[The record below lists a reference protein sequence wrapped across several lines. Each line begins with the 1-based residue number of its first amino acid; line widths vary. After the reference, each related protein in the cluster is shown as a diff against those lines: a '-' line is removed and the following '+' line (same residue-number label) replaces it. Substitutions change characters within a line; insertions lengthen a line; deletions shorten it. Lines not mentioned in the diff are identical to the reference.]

1 MTIPVWIAVVIV
13 IAGLWVLIDIFCAIR
28 LGKWMCDLERRFG
41 LMENYMEDEPGH
53 KSICDWVNDRLD
65 ALTIKDT
72 PCLDQVVTRGDGSEQ
87 DDIDKA
93 SNVLR
98 AMWHHADAWQRE
110 AIIIILKELAQ

>member
-1 MTIPVWIAVVIV
+1 
-13 IAGLWVLIDIFCAIR
+13 
-28 LGKWMCDLERRFG
+28 
-41 LMENYMEDEPGH
+41 MEDEPGH
-53 KSICDWVNDRLD
+53 KSICDWVNDRFEELKIKTTRIKMNDRITSLD
-65 ALTIKDT
+65 EQLCGLRVEFARRKDELTIKDN
-72 PCLDQVVTRGDGSEQ
+72 PCLDQVDTKGDGTEQ